1 MACSVW
7 IILLLQVFTVFS
19 ASSVS
24 NVESSASGG
33 DKIYFPGQLDN
44 RARAESEVKAL
55 QSARFSDQTAGSVPA
70 EPPQGPES

>member
-24 NVESSASGG
+24 NVESSE
-33 DKIYFPGQLDN
+33 KIYFPGQLDN
-44 RARAESEVKAL
+44 RDRAESEVKAL

>member
-1 MACSVW
+1 MACFVW
-7 IILLLQVFTVFS
+7 ILLLLQVFTVFS

-24 NVESSASGG
+24 NVESSASG

-44 RARAESEVKAL
+44 RTRAESEVKAL